1 MCVRVVTPGS
11 FKLPAGISSQREIL
25 PDGIAYLFR
34 HRTLGLL
41 GRIRVQ
47 ERPVGG
53 SHLTCEVA
61 GDPTDP
67 TTARRAAIFK
77 PISRDIA
84 AHFAP
89 MPGVD

>member
-1 MCVRVVTPGS
+1 MRVVTPGS

-47 ERPVGG
+47 DATGWR
-53 SHLTCEVA
+53 
-61 GDPTDP
+61 
-67 TTARRAAIFK
+67 
-77 PISRDIA
+77 
-84 AHFAP
+84 
-89 MPGVD
+89 